1 MSEEVLEREYYPVR
15 EAARLLRV
23 PESTLRWWLEGRHPY
38 LPVLRESATG
48 SALLTWGEFVEA
60 GYLRA
65 YREKDVPLPELR
77 SFIDMLRQH
86 LGIKYPLAHSRP
98 FVSSARKLV
107 IQLQEEAGLPPEFA
121 MALEVTS
128 GQLLLSSAAESFLD
142 KVEFSLEGNGPAL
155 RIRPAG
161 RRSEVVIDPARS
173 FGAPSVRGI
182 RTEAIAELVDAG
194 EPPEDVARDFNIPVK
209 LVKAATAFEWGL
221 AA

>member
-23 PESTLRWWLEGRHPY
+23 PESTLRWWLEGRHQY

-65 YREKDVPLPELR
+65 YRKKDVPLRELR

-86 LGIKYPLAHSRP
+86 LGIRYPLAHSQP
-98 FVSSARKLV
+98 FVSSSRKLV
-107 IQLQEEAGLPPEFA
+107 IRLQEEAGVPPEFA
-121 MALEVTS
+121 VALEVTS

-142 KVEFSLEGNGPAL
+142 QVEFSLEGNGPAL
-155 RIRPAG
+155 RFRPAG
-161 RRSEVVIDPARS
+161 KGSEVVIDPRLS

-182 RTEAIAELVDAG
+182 RTEAIAELVEAG

-209 LVKAATAFEWGL
+209 LVKAATAFEWDL